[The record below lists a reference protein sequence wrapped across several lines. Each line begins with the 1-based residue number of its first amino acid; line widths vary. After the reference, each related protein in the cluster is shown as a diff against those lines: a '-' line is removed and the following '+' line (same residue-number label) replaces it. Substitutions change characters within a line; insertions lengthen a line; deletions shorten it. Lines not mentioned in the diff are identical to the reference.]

1 MLLSDQLKQERAEAM
16 DKMQALDKLVGTSR
30 SMNADEQKQWDELS
44 ATIEEFNTRI
54 EAEEKREAFRLK
66 QQTQQSRSA
75 RPTEEQKIAREYS
88 LTQAIFQQARGKLDG
103 LPAEM
108 HQEAV
113 SEARAKGLSIEG
125 LGIPAMLI
133 DLTGQKRN
141 IQRRDLTAT
150 GGSNGDQGGVSV
162 ETSVGEF
169 IPILSPSLQ
178 VISLGATVFDN
189 LTGNIDFPR
198 QATAG
203 STAWEGETD
212 ANAETS
218 PTFEKITLSPNR
230 LGAYIDFSKQLALQ
244 AKSPGTERF
253 VRSELDRIIGEAL
266 DTAAINGSGSGN
278 QPTGIL
284 NAGGALNTVPIGTNG
299 GLPTWATIVD
309 LESAVATDNALTGN
323 LAYLTTPG
331 IKGILKQR
339 EKASSTAQFIWPEGM
354 ELNGYRAETSTLV
367 PSTLSKGTSGPILH
381 AILFGNWSEL
391 YIGQWGGIDLVVDP
405 YTLSTNAMIRVV
417 ANSWWDIAL
426 RHNQSFAVC
435 VDASVL
441 VS

>member
-1 MLLSDQLKQERAEAM
+1 MLLSDQLKQERAEILE
-16 DKMQALDKLVGTSR
+16 KMQALDKVIGETR
-30 SMNADEQKQWDELS
+30 SMTADEQKQWDGWADEADTLL
-44 ATIEEFNTRI
+44 TRI
-54 EAEEKREAFRLK
+54 ATEEKREAFRREQVEK
-66 QQTQQSRSA
+66 ANPVRRD
-75 RPTEEQKIAREYS
+75 RPTPETEKVARKYS
-88 LTQAIFQQARGKLDG
+88 LVNAIFQQARGKLDG
-103 LPAEM
+103 LELEM
-108 HQEAV
+108 HQEGV
-113 SEARAKGLSIEG
+113 KEAREKGLVIEG
-125 LGIPAMLI
+125 LAIPSMLI
-133 DLTGQKRN
+133 DMGSKRE
-141 IQRRDLTAT
+141 RRDLTAT

-162 ETSVGEF
+162 ETTVGEF
-169 IPILSPSLQ
+169 IPILTPDLQ
-178 VISLGATVFDN
+178 VMRLGATVFDN

-218 PTFEKITLSPNR
+218 PTFEKISLSPNR

-253 VRSELDRIIGEAL
+253 VRSELERIIREAL

-284 NAGGALNTVPIGTNG
+284 NTGSINTVAIGTNG
-299 GLPTWATIVD
+299 GIPTWATIVD
-309 LESAVATDNALTGN
+309 LESALGTDNALNGN

-331 IKGILKQR
+331 IRGILKQK
-339 EKASSTAQFIWPEGM
+339 EKATNTAQFIWMEGS
-354 ELNGYRAETSTLV
+354 ELNGYQAATSTLV

-381 AILFGNWSEL
+381 AIIFGNWSEL
-391 YIGQWGGIDLVVDP
+391 YVGQWGGIDLVVDP

-426 RHNQSFAVC
+426 RHPQSFAVC

>member
-16 DKMQALDKLVGTSR
+16 DKMQALDKLVGATR
-30 SMNADEQKQWDELS
+30 SMTTDEQKTWDDLS
-44 ATIEEFNTRI
+44 AEIEALNARI
-54 EAEEKREAFRLK
+54 EAEEKREAFRAA
-66 QQTQQSRSA
+66 QQRQHAPKA
-75 RPTEEQKIAREYS
+75 RETEQAKIARKYS
-88 LTQAIFQQARGKLDG
+88 LTNAIFQQARGELDG
-103 LPAEM
+103 LEAEM
-108 HQEAV
+108 HQEGV
-113 SEARAKGLSIEG
+113 KEARERGLAIEG
-125 LGIPAMLI
+125 LAIPSMLI
-133 DLTGQKRN
+133 DITGQKRN
-141 IQRRDLTAT
+141 MQYRDLTAT

-162 ETSVGEF
+162 ETTVQEF
-169 IPILSPSLQ
+169 IPILSPALQ
-178 VISLGATVFDN
+178 VVSLGATVFDN
-189 LTGNIDFPR
+189 LTGNLDFPK

-218 PTFEKITLSPNR
+218 PTFEKIILSPNR

-244 AKSPGTERF
+244 AKSPGTEQF
-253 VRSELDRIIGEAL
+253 VRSELERIIREAL

-284 NAGGALNTVPIGTNG
+284 NIGGGLNTVAIGTNG
-299 GLPTWATIVD
+299 GIPTWATIVD
-309 LESAVATDNALTGN
+309 LESAVNTSNALSGR

-331 IKGILKQR
+331 IKGILKQK
-339 EKASSTAQFIWPEGM
+339 EKATSTAQFIWMEGM

-367 PSTLSKGTSGPILH
+367 PSTLAKGTSGPILH
-381 AILFGNWSEL
+381 AILFGDWSSL

-426 RHNQSFAVC
+426 RHEESFAVC

>member
-1 MLLSDQLKQERAEAM
+1 MLRSNELKQLRADAM

-30 SMNADEQKQWDELS
+30 SMTAEEQKQWDDFSNE
-44 ATIEEFNTRI
+44 IESLNTEI
-54 EAEEKREAFRLK
+54 AAEEKREAFRLE
-66 QQTQQSRSA
+66 QQRQQGQNRPA
-75 RPTEEQKIAREYS
+75 REPEGQKISRKYS
-88 LTQAIFQQARGKLDG
+88 LLQAIMGQARGKLTG
-103 LPAEM
+103 LEAEM

-113 SEARAKGLSIEG
+113 TEARAKGLNIEG
-125 LGIPAMLI
+125 VGIPSVLI
-133 DLTGQKRN
+133 DMTGGAQK
-141 IQRRDLTAT
+141 RDLTAT

-162 ETSVGEF
+162 ATNLGEF
-169 IPILSPSLQ
+169 IPILTPSLQ
-178 VISLGATVFDN
+178 VVGLGATVFDN
-189 LTGNIDFPR
+189 LTGNLDFPR

-203 STAWEGETD
+203 TTAWEGETD

-244 AKSPGTERF
+244 ATSPGTERF
-253 VRSELDRIIGEAL
+253 VRSELERIIREAL

-284 NAGGALNTVPIGTNG
+284 NVGSGLNTVAIGTNG

-309 LESAVATDNALTGN
+309 MESAVATDNALSGN

-331 IKGILKQR
+331 IRGILKQR

-367 PSTLSKGTSGPILH
+367 PSTLSKGTSGAILH
-381 AILFGNWSEL
+381 AILFGDWSSL

-405 YTLSTNAMIRVV
+405 YTLSTSAMIRVV

-435 VDASVL
+435 VDATTL